1 MKRNNLI
8 LFTLAILI
16 AIQFP
21 SVLASDSPIIQVS
34 AKDIYL
40 TAGQENTI
48 KIVLSNTGDYN
59 VFDVESFLSSATPG
73 LTVLTKANNVFTEIA
88 ADKSRSYE
96 AIIYVDQSVGLGAY
110 SLSLT
115 VTYGRTGATLTQ
127 TITVP
132 IGLVVDE
139 GYVPKV
145 KYSTGQVGVRAKSG
159 AENQLTYMF
168 TNNWDETLYDLKFTL
183 SSTSSYIS
191 VVDGLSTSLDELGVG
206 ESVAIEPMLSILE
219 GTPLTVYTLT
229 ATVSYRDAED
239 SRYYQSFSL
248 PVNVDSAAAAKT
260 TVITLK
266 RMEVVQENVRPG
278 DSFDVQ
284 LEVQCSGA
292 DAYELLSKLSFGT
305 VTSISPLSPTT
316 SSLGD
321 LEAGA
326 TAVATYRL
334 LASGGI
340 AAGQY
345 PVTAT
350 ITYTNSR
357 GVAGSLTETLT
368 VMVEGLIEFELI
380 DTPTETVRRG
390 ESSELEADL
399 LLIGT
404 ESVDFVSISLVEDD
418 VFRRVAGSTEYIGAV
433 DPDSPIP
440 FDINYK
446 VAEDAEEGDHE
457 LTLNIDYRDHLNREH
472 EEQLGF
478 TMSVG
483 GDATQPG
490 QDAGPSG
497 FWVWIRRLLGLGP

>member
-1 MKRNNLI
+1 MKRKNVIVL
-8 LFTLAILI
+8 TLAMLI

-21 SVLASDSPIIQVS
+21 TALASDAAILQVS
-34 AKDIYL
+34 TDNIYL

-48 KIVLSNTGDYN
+48 KINLRNTGDYN
-59 VFDVESFLSSATPG
+59 LFDAECFLTSTEPGLSILSGAHMVFNTIDKGKTSTFEPTIYVGQDVE
-73 LTVLTKANNVFTEIA
+73 
-88 ADKSRSYE
+88 
-96 AIIYVDQSVGLGAY
+96 LGAY

-115 VTYGRTGATLTQ
+115 VIYRRFGAAQDSTV
-127 TITVP
+127 IVP
-132 IGLVVDE
+132 IGLIVDE

-145 KYSTGQVGVRAKSG
+145 KYSTGQGSVRAKSG

-168 TNNWDETLYDLKFTL
+168 TNNWDEKLYDLEFTL
-183 SSTSSYIS
+183 SSTSGYIS
-191 VVDGLSTSLDELGVG
+191 VVDGLSTNLDELEVG
-206 ESVAIEPMLSILE
+206 ELVAVEPVLSILE

-229 ATVSYRDAED
+229 ATASYRDAED
-239 SRYYQSFSL
+239 SRFYQSFSL

-278 DSFDVQ
+278 DAFDVQ

-305 VTSISPLSPTT
+305 VTSMSPLSPTT

-321 LEAGA
+321 LEAGG
-326 TAVATYRL
+326 TAVVTYQL

-350 ITYTNSR
+350 ITYTDSR

-380 DTPTETVRRG
+380 DTPTEAVRRG
-390 ESSELEADL
+390 ESVELEADL

-440 FDINYK
+440 FDINLK
-446 VAEDAEEGDHE
+446 VAEDAEEGDHP
-457 LTLNIDYRDHLNREH
+457 LTLSIDYRDHLNREH
-472 EEQLGF
+472 EEQLEF

-483 GDATQPG
+483 GDTNQPG
-490 QDAGPSG
+490 QDAAPSG

>member
-1 MKRNNLI
+1 
-8 LFTLAILI
+8 
-16 AIQFP
+16 
-21 SVLASDSPIIQVS
+21 
-34 AKDIYL
+34 
-40 TAGQENTI
+40 
-48 KIVLSNTGDYN
+48 
-59 VFDVESFLSSATPG
+59 
-73 LTVLTKANNVFTEIA
+73 
-88 ADKSRSYE
+88 
-96 AIIYVDQSVGLGAY
+96 
-110 SLSLT
+110 
-115 VTYGRTGATLTQ
+115 
-127 TITVP
+127 
-132 IGLVVDE
+132 
-139 GYVPKV
+139 
-145 KYSTGQVGVRAKSG
+145 
-159 AENQLTYMF
+159 
-168 TNNWDETLYDLKFTL
+168 
-183 SSTSSYIS
+183 
-191 VVDGLSTSLDELGVG
+191 
-206 ESVAIEPMLSILE
+206 
-219 GTPLTVYTLT
+219 
-229 ATVSYRDAED
+229 
-239 SRYYQSFSL
+239 
-248 PVNVDSAAAAKT
+248 
-260 TVITLK
+260 
-266 RMEVVQENVRPG
+266 MEVVQKNVRPG
-278 DSFDVQ
+278 DAFDVQ

-321 LEAGA
+321 LEAGG
-326 TAVATYRL
+326 TAVVTYRL
-334 LASGGI
+334 LASGSI

-350 ITYTNSR
+350 ITYTDSK
-357 GVAGSLTETLT
+357 GDAGSLTETLT

-478 TMSVG
+478 TMSVD

-490 QDAGPSG
+490 QDAAPSG